1 MKRGNARGAKG
12 VGHQRWIGST
22 GVGST
27 GSGRNLIINGRR
39 QPSHGGTSRM
49 MREYHVRICEG
60 PGVQLPGST
69 RRCADRRAGTLGS
82 RQTHEFSCSVARGP
96 QPPRGGRRC
105 QEPLDATLATLA
117 DALEAIGVNGCRPGR
132 AADGRRRLS
141 SFRKRVSYSAMIGR
155 NPLVPRRCY
164 GRSNSAMRGLV
175 TGPSGA
181 YGVRGS
187 CALNSASTS

>member
-1 MKRGNARGAKG
+1 MVHSNREGCVGVKCSAGQWGGAAAKG
-12 VGHQRWIGST
+12 GRDHEDKHSRDGHSR
-22 GVGST
+22 
-27 GSGRNLIINGRR
+27 LIPAMAGK
-39 QPSHGGTSRM
+39 G
-49 MREYHVRICEG
+49 
-60 PGVQLPGST
+60 
-69 RRCADRRAGTLGS
+69 RCADRRAGTLGS

-105 QEPLDATLATLA
+105 QEPFDATLATLA

-155 NPLVPRRCY
+155 NPLAPRRCY

>member
-1 MKRGNARGAKG
+1 MKTKHSRDGHSLSYLPWLARVDALIGEPA
-12 VGHQRWIGST
+12 RWDLEALAPRRKKT
-22 GVGST
+22 RV
-27 GSGRNLIINGRR
+27 SG
-39 QPSHGGTSRM
+39 
-49 MREYHVRICEG
+49 
-60 PGVQLPGST
+60 
-69 RRCADRRAGTLGS
+69 
-82 RQTHEFSCSVARGP
+82 
-96 QPPRGGRRC
+96 
-105 QEPLDATLATLA
+105 DATLATLA

-175 TGPSGA
+175 TGPSRA

>member
-1 MKRGNARGAKG
+1 MRVPSWFTR
-12 VGHQRWIGST
+12 T
-22 GVGST
+22 GRVVSALSVRR
-27 GSGRNLIINGRR
+27 GSGAGRPQREAVTMKTKHSRDGHSRLIPAMAGK
-39 QPSHGGTSRM
+39 G
-49 MREYHVRICEG
+49 
-60 PGVQLPGST
+60 
-69 RRCADRRAGTLGS
+69 RCADRRAGTLGS

-105 QEPLDATLATLA
+105 QEPFDATLATLA

-155 NPLVPRRCY
+155 NPLAPRRCY

-175 TGPSGA
+175 TGPSRA